1 MYKKGRAVKKTAR
14 LYVGIGPRADDSGP
28 MAV

>member
-1 MYKKGRAVKKTAR
+1 MYKRGRAVKKTAR
-14 LYVGIGPRADDSGP
+14 LYVNIGPRAVDSGP